1 MQVEIL
7 DARVLT
13 AADALAIGT
22 LLATVWPKPEKD
34 AAYRAQQMIEMGKDY
49 SGPEAQFP
57 RSYVIREGG
66 KVIANASILPRTIG
80 TTAGDITIAGLAR
93 VCTEPKQR
101 GNGLGERIVKA
112 AFETVDSGAFP
123 FSLFQT
129 SPEVRPFY
137 EKLGCCECD
146 NTVINSLGDD
156 LHASPFWDRVI
167 VRYPNQ
173 GDWPEGE
180 IDLRGPGY

>member
-1 MQVEIL
+1 MQIEIL
-7 DARVLT
+7 DARTLSET
-13 AADALAIGT
+13 DAQAIGA
-22 LLATVWPKPEKD
+22 LLATVWPKLEKD
-34 AAYRAQQMIEMGKDY
+34 ATFRARQMIEMGEDY
-49 SGPEAQFP
+49 TGPEAQFP
-57 RSYVIREGG
+57 RALVIRERG
-66 KVIANASILPRTIG
+66 KVIATASILPRTIG

-93 VCTEPKQR
+93 VCTDPEQR
-101 GNGLGERIVKA
+101 GRGLGETIVKA
-112 AFETVDSGAFP
+112 AFEPVDSGAFP

-129 SPEVRPFY
+129 SPDVRPFY

-146 NTVINSLGDD
+146 NTVINSLSDD

-167 VRYPNQ
+167 VRYPCA